1 MTVKM
6 TKDEF
11 LNFISGMADDT
22 EFEMIEKIVYS
33 TPPVYIW
40 TVNFT
45 FGGSNL
51 DEWKKN
57 FDILY
62 ENQTLYQKY
71 LKIRSGEIN
80 DKR

>member
-1 MTVKM
+1 MSIEM

-11 LNFISGMADDT
+11 LKFISGMAKNT
-22 EFEMIEKIVYS
+22 KFQMIEKIVYS
-33 TPPVYIW
+33 NPPVYIW

-51 DEWKKN
+51 EEWKKN

-62 ENQTLYQKY
+62 ENQTLYKKY
-71 LKIRSGEIN
+71 LTIRSKDEE
-80 DKR
+80 R